1 MCLHSPKTR
10 LHQTC
15 LQWFLFSPPTKEE
28 SEARPVAGEGG
39 GEGRGADGSSPVHTA
54 RPSAEAGTSH
64 GKERLYPSKK
74 FSLIIGLEA
83 LITQWMSRGW
93 REFLLRVAAIQDFL
107 HETLMEST

>member
-39 GEGRGADGSSPVHTA
+39 GEGRGADGSSPDHTA
-54 RPSAEAGTSH
+54 WPSAEAGKSH
-64 GKERLYPSKK
+64 GKESLYPSKK

-93 REFLLRVAAIQDFL
+93 RDFLLRVSAIQDFL
-107 HETLMEST
+107 HETLVEPT